1 MPFKGMNDAQLGVL
15 SLLLE
20 VSANPKPGNVD
31 REHEFSDLK
40 YEHFI
45 LSAVSA
51 YSVFEDCMNRRGSI
65 GTNFFNAVVKS
76 YEICRTNVHFGA
88 FFLLIPLIWCRGKV
102 RDVEEELRRTTH
114 EDSLAVLSAFRICK
128 PRVMNVEE
136 LDLRGEDVKKEIVE
150 KKVNLYHW
158 LEKSPKE
165 NVVAREL
172 IEGYWRSLE
181 GCAILRNR
189 YEQCGDLNEAIVYT
203 YVYLLSEHL
212 DPLVIAKHGLDTAY
226 YVKERAKEVLDNFSL
241 ERVKRFDEELV
252 KKGINPGSIAD
263 LTCSSIYLALKEGL
277 I

>member
-1 MPFKGMNDAQLGVL
+1 MNDAQLGIL

-20 VSANPKPGNVD
+20 VSTNPKPGNVD
-31 REHEFSDLK
+31 REHEFSNLK
-40 YEHFI
+40 FEHFI

-51 YSVFEDCMNRRGSI
+51 YPVFEDCMNKRGSI
-65 GTNFFNAVVKS
+65 GTNFFNAVVRS
-76 YEICRTNVHFGA
+76 YEICGTNVHFGA

-102 RDVEEELRRTTH
+102 EDVEDELRRTTH

-128 PRVMNVEE
+128 PKVMKVEE
-136 LDLRGEDVKKEIVE
+136 LDLREDNVKKEIVE

-172 IEGYWRSLE
+172 IEGYWRSLD

-189 YEQCGDLNEAIVYT
+189 YEQCGNLNEAIVYT
-203 YVYLLSEHL
+203 YIYLLSKHL
-212 DPLVIAKHGLDTAY
+212 DPLVISKHGLDTAQ
-226 YVKERAKEVLDNFSL
+226 YVREMAKEVLKDFRFENV
-241 ERVKRFDEELV
+241 RRFDEELV
-252 KKGINPGSIAD
+252 EKGINPGSIAD
-263 LTCSSIYLALKEGL
+263 LTCVAIYLALKEGL